1 MTFLVI
7 AITLLLY
14 ITFSNEAKA
23 VSDDITK
30 GEQELAVLKSKIGKL
45 SQIKVQKKLLENK
58 IRTVEQLQADR
69 VGPVRLL
76 SQLSLSI
83 PEKAWIYEL
92 HEGGGKIKVSGLA
105 SFDDT
110 VADFMRNLDKWKLKD
125 VELAVVTRGKTIQ
138 GIPGSKEAI
147 NFTLSFSK

>member
-1 MTFLVI
+1 MIRINLLPVRAAKKRESLRFQLTIGGLVTFLVI

-83 PEKAWIYEL
+83 PERK
-92 HEGGGKIKVSGLA
+92 G
-105 SFDDT
+105 
-110 VADFMRNLDKWKLKD
+110 NL
-125 VELAVVTRGKTIQ
+125 
-138 GIPGSKEAI
+138 
-147 NFTLSFSK
+147 